1 MEENTKI
8 TEVESVTLSFDDKL
22 KIRDKIENL
31 TDIEHIEI
39 FKIFKKHNIEFSEN
53 NNGIFINIVNVNDQI
68 LSEINMYINHLQK
81 VENEINNIE
90 QQKNEF
96 KENFFNDT
104 DNE

>member
-96 KENFFNDT
+96 KENFFNDA